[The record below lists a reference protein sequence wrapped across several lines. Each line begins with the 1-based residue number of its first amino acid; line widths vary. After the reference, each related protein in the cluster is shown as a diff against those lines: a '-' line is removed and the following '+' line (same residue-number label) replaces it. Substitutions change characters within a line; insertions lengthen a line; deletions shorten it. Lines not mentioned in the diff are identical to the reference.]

1 MLSSLSSWAVQDS
14 WSAVPVVRAS
24 EGVSMTEK
32 VSLIRGDGIGPEIV
46 DATVRVLDALEAD
59 IEWEEVRA
67 GSGAFADL
75 GTPLPEETLQS
86 IGRNKVVLK
95 GPLETPIGTGFRSIN
110 VAIRKHFDMY
120 ANVRPSKVLPGV
132 KTRFSDSGLDMVI
145 VRENTEG
152 AYSGIEHSIPP
163 NRAAAETVILCTR
176 WACERIVRYAFEYAA
191 RTGRKKVTLVH
202 KANILKETHGL
213 FLEVGRSIAREH
225 KEIEFDDLIVDNM
238 AMQMVIR
245 PERFDVIV
253 TTNLFGDI
261 LSDLAAG
268 LIGGLGLTPGA
279 NIGSDAS
286 MFEAV
291 HGTAPDIAGQGLAN
305 PTALLRA
312 AGMMLDHL
320 GMQEKARQL
329 NTSIDEVLRRGD
341 TLTGDL
347 GGRASTVE
355 YTQALLDVIS
365 EG

>member
-1 MLSSLSSWAVQDS
+1 
-14 WSAVPVVRAS
+14 
-24 EGVSMTEK
+24 MTKK

-46 DATVRVLDALEAD
+46 DATVKVLAALNVD

-67 GSGAFADL
+67 GSRCFEEH
-75 GTPLPEETLQS
+75 GTPLPEATLES

-120 ANVRPSKVLPGV
+120 SNVRPAKILPGV
-132 KTRFSDSGLDMVI
+132 KTRFSDTGLDMVL

-152 AYSGIEHSIPP
+152 AYAGIEHSIPP
-163 NRAAAETVILCTR
+163 NRAAAETIILCTR
-176 WACERIVRYAFEYAA
+176 WASERIVRYAFEYAIK
-191 RTGRKKVTLVH
+191 TGRKKVTLVH

-213 FLEVGRSIAREH
+213 FLEVGRSIAREY
-225 KEIEFDDLIVDNM
+225 ESIEFEDIIVDNM
-238 AMQMVIR
+238 AMQMVAR

-320 GMQEKARQL
+320 EMNEKCREL
-329 NTSIDEVLRRGD
+329 NQAIDQVLGEGKAV
-341 TLTGDL
+341 TGDL
-347 GGRASTVE
+347 GGSASTAE
-355 YTQALLDVIS
+355 YTEALI
-365 EG
+365 EAIKG